1 MKNMKSILLLALL
14 LAGSVNLFAGTTIP
28 LSTGSYLTTS
38 ESVITGNINNND
50 KGNLGSIRNGAT
62 ATFTLTNESAQEM
75 VLCFLTGTSNT
86 NAPTVTVTL
95 TDGSNKLYTSGVVAI
110 ANTGGYDPFTKHV
123 FELGTVP
130 AGTFSLQ
137 FSFAA
142 SSGYVCNLGSI
153 GVYNKLAYLAALD
166 EMPGDITLSKGTYK
180 TARLEGEGNAVN
192 VGNIKNGASAYY
204 PSLYATYGGTATL
217 NIGLKYHGDGTLN
230 VQIADLISGDIEVNK
245 DIAITADVCKGL
257 DNATSF
263 ELGNITAGSGY
274 KSMKMT
280 FSNTSGYIC
289 NYKALSLGIDGAR
302 AAITDATIDGQTTD
316 AGDVTDWKCYLPY
329 NFAAENVTIGLSVEN
344 GTVAATAVDAEGG
357 TVAVTKHGNNF
368 TIPVPARNKYT
379 DVTFTLTPDNG
390 CSAPKSTYTY
400 RVSRI
405 GEISLTRVTVDGAV
419 VDVLA
424 DINNS
429 ETGYT
434 ATVASCYTSK
444 PTVAAVQ
451 IDEMNATVGEPIV
464 DGNTYTYTI
473 HGSIG
478 GGTITRDYTLVLNNV
493 HIYTPTDKETAVAIK
508 NGEGTLADGVWTNG
522 VYTLTT
528 TSLDGGMNGKFKLNG
543 QDYTLTVPADVV
555 VKQFIIKDFSNNY
568 AKRTD
573 DHLVSVSSEGATTY
587 IPTKNNCWHE
597 SEGSPYDLVVN
608 IEKHQAGKP
617 IAFSFTQRKGQPLGW
632 FQLTI
637 THDNPKTAPVKTA
650 ESVTI
655 NDNDAVVALTF
666 DRVIA
671 NDVTATIGDKTVTA
685 KGGAATLYFPIWD
698 LDYASANTLTIAAGG
713 AKDNYDNE
721 TNAAIE
727 IAVNIPAKT
736 AVEMAEYDYVV
747 STIED
752 LKKAIDSVN
761 ASNTSATAARKTIFI
776 KNGEYYLGKEVGTKK
791 SLVQLTCYNVSLIG
805 ESRDGVI
812 LYGETDGISYPVLN
826 LRDRTGF
833 YLQDLTVRNDYD
845 YGMEVLKGVAVAI
858 YGGDKTIM
866 KNVRMLSNQDTQ
878 VTGHRAYF
886 EDCDIHGT
894 VDFIC
899 GEGDNYYY
907 HTDLVLENRK
917 GNVIAAPSTIASQ
930 RWGYVFDHCTIKPME
945 GATAVEDGS
954 YYLGRPWNNEP
965 RANFLHTTMEVLP
978 NAAGWTS
985 MSKLP
990 THFYENDSRDGSNA
1004 VVDLSG
1010 RTNSPTST
1018 NTYTPILTN
1027 EEAAAFTVRNVLGGT
1042 DAWDAAALAAQVA
1055 APTNVVLNGAVMKWD
1070 EVEDAMLYVVFK
1082 DGKFLAQTTATTYS
1096 LTESGQYTVK
1106 AANRFGGLGA
1116 ASAEVTYKPTATSME
1131 NAEDHVQ
1138 CTKIMK
1144 DGQLLILRDGKTYTI
1159 IGKQL

>member
-1 MKNMKSILLLALL
+1 MKNIKSIFLLALL
-14 LAGSVNLFAGTTIP
+14 LAGSVSLFAGTIIIP

-38 ESVITGNINNND
+38 ESVITGSINNND
-50 KGNLGSIRNGAT
+50 KGNLGSIKNGAT

-95 TDGSNKLYTSGVVAI
+95 TDGSNELYTSGVVAI
-110 ANTGGYDPFTKHV
+110 ANNGGYGPVTMHLFD
-123 FELGTVP
+123 LGTVP

-153 GVYNKLAYLAALD
+153 GVYNKLAYRASLD
-166 EMPGDITLSKGTYK
+166 EMPGDITLSKGTYEI
-180 TARLEGEGNAVN
+180 ARLEGEGNAVN
-192 VGNIKNGASAYY
+192 VGNIKNGASASY

-230 VQIADLISGDIEVNK
+230 VQIADLISGNIEVNK
-245 DIAITADVCKGL
+245 DIAITKDVCKGL
-257 DNATSF
+257 DIATSF
-263 ELGNITAGSGY
+263 ELGNITAGY

-280 FSNTSGYIC
+280 VSNTAKYLC

-329 NFAAENVTIGLSVEN
+329 TFAAENVTIGLSVEN
-344 GTVAATAVDAEGG
+344 GTVTATAVNDEGG
-357 TVAVTKHGNNF
+357 SVAVTENGNNF
-368 TIPVPARNKYT
+368 TIPVPAHNKYT
-379 DVTFTLTPDNG
+379 DVTFTLTPNDGFN
-390 CSAPKSTYTY
+390 APKSTYTY

-429 ETGYT
+429 KTGYT

-493 HIYTPTDKETAVAIK
+493 HIYTPTGKETAVAIK
-508 NGEGTLADGVWTNG
+508 NNEGERTNGVWTNG
-522 VYTLTT
+522 VYTMAT
-528 TSLDGGMNGKFKLNG
+528 TSLDGYNRYFKMNG
-543 QDYTLTVPADVV
+543 DIYTISLPADIA
-555 VKQFIIKDFSNNY
+555 VKQLIFKECQNNY
-568 AKRTD
+568 AGNNAR
-573 DHLVSVSSEGATTY
+573 LQSVTSEGATAY
-587 IPTKNNCWHE
+587 IPTENKFYHS
-597 SEGSPYDLVVN
+597 SEGKQYDLVVN
-608 IEKHQAGKP
+608 IEGHTAGKDIVFKLP
-617 IAFSFTQRKGQPLGW
+617 KSGQPMCW
-632 FQLTI
+632 IELT
-637 THDNPKTAPVKTA
+637 TVKVAPTTAPVKTA

-671 NDVTATIGDKTVTA
+671 NDVTATIGGNTVTA
-685 KGGAATLYFPIWD
+685 KGGAATLYFTAWD
-698 LDYASANTLTIAAGG
+698 LAYASDNTLIIAAE
-713 AKDNYDNE
+713 AVKDEYGNV

-727 IAVNIPAKT
+727 VEVKIPAKT
-736 AVEMAEYDYVV
+736 VVKAGYDHVV
-747 STIED
+747 STIEQLMEAFAD
-752 LKKAIDSVN
+752 VN

-776 KNGEYYLGKEVGTKK
+776 KNGEYNLGKEVGTDK

-812 LYGETDGISYPVLN
+812 LYGETKGISYPVLN

-833 YLQDLTVRNDYD
+833 YLQDLTVKNTFDYD
-845 YGMEVLKGVAVAI
+845 SVTLKGVAVAI

-899 GEGDNYYY
+899 GAGDNYYY
-907 HTDLVLENRK
+907 HTNLVLENRG
-917 GNVIAAPSTIASQ
+917 GNVVVAPSTNASQ

-945 GATAVEDGS
+945 GATLVTDGS
-954 YYLGRPWNNEP
+954 YNLGRPWQHEP

-978 NAAGWTS
+978 ATAGWTS
-985 MSKLP
+985 MSDLP
-990 THFYENDSRDGSNA
+990 THFYEYDSRDGNNA

-1010 RTNSPTST
+1010 RKNSPTST
-1018 NTYTPILTN
+1018 NSYTPVLTD
-1027 EEAAAFTVRNVLGGT
+1027 EQAAAFTVRNVLGGT

-1055 APTNVVLNGAVMKWD
+1055 APTSVVLNGVDLTWEA
-1070 EVEDAMLYVVFK
+1070 VEDAMLYVVLK

-1116 ASAEVTYKPTATSME
+1116 ASTSVTYKPTATSME

>member
-1 MKNMKSILLLALL
+1 MKNIKSILLLAAL
-14 LAGSVNLFAGTTIP
+14 LAGSVNLFAATAVAIP
-28 LSTGSYLTTS
+28 QEMGSYINWSNAVLANCNS
-38 ESVITGNINNND
+38 EN
-50 KGNLGSIRNGAT
+50 NGANVGST
-62 ATFTLTNESAQEM
+62 HANTVVTFTLTNSTEQRYLLEFKTGARALTAVLTITVKNGETVLSTADREVVNTGDWTPITNQLVDLGTLPTGTLTLEIKTKSTTGSYAGNWGDLALHSVAQYDQIPSESAID
-75 VLCFLTGTSNT
+75 LT
-86 NAPTVTVTL
+86 
-95 TDGSNKLYTSGVVAI
+95 
-110 ANTGGYDPFTKHV
+110 
-123 FELGTVP
+123 
-130 AGTFSLQ
+130 
-137 FSFAA
+137 
-142 SSGYVCNLGSI
+142 
-153 GVYNKLAYLAALD
+153 
-166 EMPGDITLSKGTYK
+166 KGTY
-180 TARLEGEGNAVN
+180 TGCRVEAAGN
-192 VGNIKNGASAYY
+192 VGYIKNGTSAIYNLYCTDDAFLNMVADIPSYSSAGQIKVTIFDAADPAVPEVRETFAGPSGSGNNQAFEIATPVKKGFKSVHLDFISEGNGYLFNYINLRFTKRADYDPLAVLALGSVTIDNEAVSSALLSAIKDNGDSYTLSGNIYTAVPVVSAKFNSGASA
-204 PSLYATYGGTATL
+204 T
-217 NIGLKYHGDGTLN
+217 
-230 VQIADLISGDIEVNK
+230 V
-245 DIAITADVCKGL
+245 
-257 DNATSF
+257 TS
-263 ELGNITAGSGY
+263 
-274 KSMKMT
+274 
-280 FSNTSGYIC
+280 
-289 NYKALSLGIDGAR
+289 
-302 AAITDATIDGQTTD
+302 
-316 AGDVTDWKCYLPY
+316 V
-329 NFAAENVTIGLSVEN
+329 VN
-344 GTVAATAVDAEGG
+344 GTSVTYTLSSGKDFASTLIIEGVHVYAAT
-357 TVAVTKHGNNF
+357 
-368 TIPVPARNKYT
+368 
-379 DVTFTLTPDNG
+379 
-390 CSAPKSTYTY
+390 
-400 RVSRI
+400 
-405 GEISLTRVTVDGAV
+405 GE
-419 VDVLA
+419 
-424 DINNS
+424 
-429 ETGYT
+429 
-434 ATVASCYTSK
+434 
-444 PTVAAVQ
+444 
-451 IDEMNATVGEPIV
+451 
-464 DGNTYTYTI
+464 
-473 HGSIG
+473 
-478 GGTITRDYTLVLNNV
+478 
-493 HIYTPTDKETAVAIK
+493 ETAVAIK
-508 NGEGTLADGVWTNG
+508 NNEGERANGVWTNG

-528 TSLDGGMNGKFKLNG
+528 TDLDGGQNGQFKLNG
-543 QDYTLTVPADVV
+543 KDYTLTVPADVV

-568 AKRTD
+568 ANRTV

-587 IPTKNNCWHE
+587 IPTKNNCWHS

-608 IEKHQAGKP
+608 IEGHQAGKP
-617 IAFSFTQRKGQPLGW
+617 IAFSFSERKGQPLGW
-632 FQLTI
+632 FQLTT
-637 THDNPKTAPVKTA
+637 THKAPATAPVKTA

-671 NDVTATIGDKTVTA
+671 NDVTATIGGNTVMA
-685 KGGAATLYFPIWD
+685 QGGAATLYFPIWD
-698 LDYASANTLTIAAGG
+698 LDYDSANTLTIAAGG
-713 AKDNYDNE
+713 AKDNYNNA

-736 AVEMAEYDYVV
+736 EVEKALYDYVV
-747 STIED
+747 TTVAE
-752 LKKAIDSVN
+752 LKEAVAAVN

-812 LYGETDGISYPVLN
+812 LYGETDGISNPVLN

-845 YGMEVLKGVAVAI
+845 YGQEVLKGVAVAI

-899 GEGDNYYY
+899 GGGDNYYY
-907 HTDLVLENRK
+907 HTDLVLENRT
-917 GNVIAAPSTIASQ
+917 GDVIAAPSTNASQ

-945 GATAVEDGS
+945 GATKVTNGS
-954 YYLGRPWNNEP
+954 YHLGRPWLNEP

-978 NAAGWTS
+978 AAAGWTS
-985 MSKLP
+985 MNTLP
-990 THFYENDSRDGSNA
+990 THFYEYDSRDGNGA

-1010 RTNSPTST
+1010 RKNSPTST
-1018 NTYTPILTN
+1018 NSYTPVLSA

-1055 APTNVVLNGAVMKWD
+1055 APTSVVLNGVDLTWEA
-1070 EVEDAMLYVVFK
+1070 VEDAKLYVVLK

>member
-1 MKNMKSILLLALL
+1 MKNIKSIFLLALL
-14 LAGSVNLFAGTTIP
+14 LAGSVSLFAGTTIP

-38 ESVITGNINNND
+38 ESVITGSINNND
-50 KGNLGSIRNGAT
+50 KGNLGSIKTGAT

-75 VLCFLTGTSNT
+75 VLCFLTGTKSTSN
-86 NAPTVTVTL
+86 PTVTVTL
-95 TDGSNKLYTSGVVAI
+95 TDGSNELYTSGVVAI
-110 ANTGGYDPFTKHV
+110 ANTGSYDPVTKHL
-123 FELGTVP
+123 FDLGTVP
-130 AGTFSLQ
+130 AGTVSLQ

-142 SSGYVCNLGSI
+142 SGGFVCNLGSI
-153 GVYNKLAYLAALD
+153 GVYNKLDYLATLD
-166 EMPGDITLSKGTYK
+166 KMPGDITLSKGTYK
-180 TARLEGEGNAVN
+180 IASIGSADD

-217 NIGLKYHGDGTLN
+217 NIGLKYYSDGTLN
-230 VQIADLISGDIEVNK
+230 VQIADFISGNIEVNK
-245 DIAITADVCKGL
+245 DIAITKDVCQGL
-257 DNATSF
+257 NIATSF
-263 ELGNITAGSGY
+263 ELGNIKAGY

-344 GTVAATAVDAEGG
+344 GTVTATAVDDKGV
-357 TVAVTKHGNNF
+357 TVAVTKDGNNF
-368 TIPVPARNKYT
+368 TIPVPAHNKYT
-379 DVTFTLTPDNG
+379 DVTFTLTPNDG
-390 CSAPKSTYTY
+390 FSAPKSTYTY

-419 VDVLA
+419 VDVLT

-451 IDEMNATVGEPIV
+451 IDEMNATVGEPKV
-464 DGNTYTYTI
+464 DGNKYTYTI

-478 GGTITRDYTLVLNNV
+478 GGTITRDYKLILNNV
-493 HIYTPTDKETAVAIK
+493 HIYTPTGEETAVAIK
-508 NGEGTLADGVWTNG
+508 NGEGALANGVWTNG

-543 QDYTLTVPADVV
+543 KDYTLTVPADVV

-568 AKRTD
+568 PGNTE

-608 IEKHQAGKP
+608 IENHQAGKP
-617 IAFSFTQRKGQPLGW
+617 IAFSFSQRKGQPLGW

-637 THDNPKTAPVKTA
+637 THETPKTAPVKTA

-671 NDVTATIGDKTVTA
+671 NDVTAKIGGNTVTA
-685 KGGAATLYFPIWD
+685 QGGAATLYFTAWD
-698 LDYASANTLTIAAGG
+698 LAYASNNTLTIDEG
-713 AKDNYDNE
+713 AVKDEYGKV

-727 IAVNIPAKT
+727 VTVNIPAKT
-736 AVEMAEYDYVV
+736 VVKAGYDHVV
-747 STIED
+747 STIEQLMEAFAD
-752 LKKAIDSVN
+752 VN
-761 ASNTSATAARKTIFI
+761 ASNTSATAERKTIFI
-776 KNGEYYLGKEVGTKK
+776 KNGEYYLGKEVGTDK
-791 SLVQLTCYNVSLIG
+791 SLVQLKCYNVSIIG

-812 LYGETDGISYPVLN
+812 LYGETKGISNPVLN

-833 YLQDLTVRNDYD
+833 YLQDLTVKNTFDYD
-845 YGMEVLKGVAVAI
+845 SVTLKGVAVAI

-886 EDCDIHGT
+886 EDCAIHGT

-899 GEGDNYYY
+899 GGGDNYYY

-917 GNVIAAPSTIASQ
+917 GNVIAAPSTIASH

-954 YYLGRPWNNEP
+954 YNLGRPWNNEP

-978 NAAGWTS
+978 AAAGWTS
-985 MSKLP
+985 MNTLP
-990 THFYENDSRDGSNA
+990 THFYEYDSRDGNGA
-1004 VVDLSG
+1004 VVDLSD
-1010 RTNSPTST
+1010 RSNSPTST
-1018 NTYTPILTN
+1018 NTYTPVLTA
-1027 EEAAAFTVRNVLGGT
+1027 EKAAAFTVRNVLGGT
-1042 DAWDAAALAAQVA
+1042 DAWDAAALAAQVD
-1055 APTNVVLNGAVMKWD
+1055 APTNVVLDGAVMKWD
-1070 EVEDAMLYVVFK
+1070 DVEDAMLYVVLK
-1082 DGKFLAQTTATTYS
+1082 DGEFFAQTTTTTYS

-1116 ASAEVTYKPTATSME
+1116 ASTSVTYKPTATSME

>member
-1 MKNMKSILLLALL
+1 MKNIKSILLLAAW
-14 LAGSVNLFAGTTIP
+14 LAGSVSLMAGTIAIP
-28 LSTGSYLTTS
+28 LTTGNYLSTG
-38 ESVITGNINNND
+38 ESVITGSINNND
-50 KGNLGSIRNGAT
+50 KGNLGSIKNGAT

-95 TDGSNKLYTSGVVAI
+95 TDGSNELYTSGVVAI
-110 ANTGGYDPFTKHV
+110 ANNGGYGPVTMHLFD
-123 FELGTVP
+123 LGTVP

-153 GVYNKLAYLAALD
+153 GVYNKLAYRASLD
-166 EMPGDITLSKGTYK
+166 EMPGDITLSKGTYEI
-180 TARLEGEGNAVN
+180 ARLEGEGNAVN
-192 VGNIKNGASAYY
+192 VGNIKNGASASY

-217 NIGLKYHGDGTLN
+217 NIGLKYYGDGTLN
-230 VQIADLISGDIEVNK
+230 VQIADLISGNIEVNK
-245 DIAITADVCKGL
+245 DIAITKDVCKGL
-257 DNATSF
+257 DIATSF
-263 ELGNITAGSGY
+263 ELGNITAGY

-280 FSNTSGYIC
+280 VSNTAKYLC

-329 NFAAENVTIGLSVEN
+329 TFAAENVTIGLSVEN
-344 GTVAATAVDAEGG
+344 GTVTATAVNDEGG
-357 TVAVTKHGNNF
+357 TVVVTKDGNNF
-368 TIPVPARNKYT
+368 TIPVPAHNKYT
-379 DVTFTLTPDNG
+379 DVTFTLTPDGG

-429 ETGYT
+429 KTGYT

-478 GGTITRDYTLVLNNV
+478 GGTITRNYTLVLNNV
-493 HIYTPTDKETAVAIK
+493 HIYTPTSEETAVAIK
-508 NGEGTLADGVWTNG
+508 NGEGTLAGGVWTNG

-543 QDYTLTVPADVV
+543 KDYTLTVPADVV

-568 AKRTD
+568 AKRTV

-608 IEKHQAGKP
+608 IENHQAGKP
-617 IAFSFTQRKGQPLGW
+617 IAFSFSQREGQPLGW

-637 THDNPKTAPVKTA
+637 THENPKTAPVKTA

-671 NDVTATIGDKTVTA
+671 NDVTAKIGGNTVTA
-685 KGGAATLYFPIWD
+685 QGGAATLYFTAWD
-698 LDYASANTLTIAAGG
+698 LAYASNNTLTIDEG
-713 AKDNYDNE
+713 AVKDEYGKV

-727 IAVNIPAKT
+727 VTVNIPAKT
-736 AVEMAEYDYVV
+736 VVKAGYDHVV
-747 STIED
+747 STIDELMEAFAD
-752 LKKAIDSVN
+752 VN

-776 KNGEYYLGKEVGTKK
+776 KNGEYNLGKEVGTGK
-791 SLVQLTCYNVSLIG
+791 SLVQLKCYNVSIIG

-812 LYGETDGISYPVLN
+812 LYGETDGISNPVLN

-833 YLQDLTVRNDYD
+833 YLQDLTVKNTFD
-845 YGMEVLKGVAVAI
+845 YGLETLKGVAVAI

-886 EDCDIHGT
+886 EDCAIHGT

-899 GEGDNYYY
+899 GGGDNYYY

-917 GNVIAAPSTIASQ
+917 GNVIAAPSTIASH

-954 YYLGRPWNNEP
+954 YNLGRPWNNEP

-978 NAAGWTS
+978 AAAGWTT
-985 MSKLP
+985 MSHDLL
-990 THFYENDSRDGSNA
+990 THFYEYGSVDAEGKA
-1004 VVDLSG
+1004 VDVSG
-1010 RTNSPTST
+1010 RKNSPFSA
-1018 NTYTPILTN
+1018 NEYTPILTA
-1027 EEAAAFTVRNVLGGT
+1027 EEAAAFTARNVLGGT
-1042 DAWDAAALAAQVA
+1042 DAWDAAALAAQVV
-1055 APTNVVLNGAVMKWD
+1055 APTNVVLNGADMTWD
-1070 EVEDAMLYVVFK
+1070 DEEDAMLYVVLK

-1116 ASAEVTYKPTATSME
+1116 ASTSVTYKPTATSME

>member
-1 MKNMKSILLLALL
+1 MKNIKCILAAVAMSIASLTAWAA
-14 LAGSVNLFAGTTIP
+14 AGDLVAIP
-28 LSTGSYLTTS
+28 TELGSYINWDNAVLANCNS
-38 ESVITGNINNND
+38 E
-50 KGNLGSIRNGAT
+50 NLGANVGSTHANT
-62 ATFTLTNESAQEM
+62 VVTFTLTNSTEQRYLLEFKTGAQNLTAVLTITVKNGETVLSTADREVVNTGSWTPTTNQLVDLGTLPTGTLTLEIKTKSTTGSFAGNWGNLALHGAEQYDKIPSESAID
-75 VLCFLTGTSNT
+75 LT
-86 NAPTVTVTL
+86 
-95 TDGSNKLYTSGVVAI
+95 
-110 ANTGGYDPFTKHV
+110 
-123 FELGTVP
+123 
-130 AGTFSLQ
+130 
-137 FSFAA
+137 
-142 SSGYVCNLGSI
+142 
-153 GVYNKLAYLAALD
+153 
-166 EMPGDITLSKGTYK
+166 KGTYTGCRVEK
-180 TARLEGEGNAVN
+180 AGN
-192 VGNIKNGASAYY
+192 VGYIKNGTSAIYNLYCNEDAFLNMVADISSHKSAGQIKVTIFDAADPAVPEVQETFAGPSESGNDKTFEIATPVKKGFKSVRLDFISEGTGYLFNYINLRFTKRADYDPLAVLALGSVTIDNEAVSSALLSAIKNNGDSYTLSGNIYTAVPVVSAKFNSGASATVTSVVNGTNVTYTL
-204 PSLYATYGGTATL
+204 SSGKDFASTLTIEGVHLYAATGEEDTAT
-217 NIGLKYHGDGTLN
+217 
-230 VQIADLISGDIEVNK
+230 
-245 DIAITADVCKGL
+245 
-257 DNATSF
+257 
-263 ELGNITAGSGY
+263 
-274 KSMKMT
+274 
-280 FSNTSGYIC
+280 
-289 NYKALSLGIDGAR
+289 
-302 AAITDATIDGQTTD
+302 
-316 AGDVTDWKCYLPY
+316 
-329 NFAAENVTIGLSVEN
+329 
-344 GTVAATAVDAEGG
+344 
-357 TVAVTKHGNNF
+357 
-368 TIPVPARNKYT
+368 
-379 DVTFTLTPDNG
+379 
-390 CSAPKSTYTY
+390 
-400 RVSRI
+400 
-405 GEISLTRVTVDGAV
+405 
-419 VDVLA
+419 
-424 DINNS
+424 
-429 ETGYT
+429 
-434 ATVASCYTSK
+434 
-444 PTVAAVQ
+444 
-451 IDEMNATVGEPIV
+451 
-464 DGNTYTYTI
+464 
-473 HGSIG
+473 
-478 GGTITRDYTLVLNNV
+478 
-493 HIYTPTDKETAVAIK
+493 IK
-508 NGEGTLADGVWTNG
+508 NGEGELTKGVWTNG

-543 QDYTLTVPADVV
+543 KDYTLTVPADVV

-568 AKRTD
+568 AERTV

-587 IPTKNNCWHE
+587 IPTKNNCWHS

-608 IEKHQAGKP
+608 IEGHQAGKP
-617 IAFSFTQRKGQPLGW
+617 IAFSFTERTGQPLGW

-637 THDNPKTAPVKTA
+637 THKNPNTAPVKTA

-671 NDVTATIGDKTVTA
+671 NDVTATIGGNTVTA
-685 KGGAATLYFPIWD
+685 QGGAATLYFTAWD
-698 LDYASANTLTIAAGG
+698 LAYESNNTLTIAEEAV
-713 AKDNYDNE
+713 KDEYGNV

-736 AVEMAEYDYVV
+736 EVEKAPYDFVV
-747 STIED
+747 TTVEE
-752 LKKAIDSVN
+752 LTAAIASVN

-899 GEGDNYYY
+899 GGGDNYYY
-907 HTDLVLENRK
+907 RTDLVLENRK
-917 GNVIAAPSTIASQ
+917 GNVIAAPSTIASH

-954 YYLGRPWNNEP
+954 YNLGRPWNNEP

-978 NAAGWTS
+978 AAAGWTT
-985 MSKLP
+985 MSHDLL
-990 THFYENDSRDGSNA
+990 THFYEYGSVDAKGNA
-1004 VVDLSG
+1004 VDVSG
-1010 RTNSPTST
+1010 RKNSPFSA
-1018 NTYTPILTN
+1018 NEYTPILTA

-1055 APTNVVLNGAVMKWD
+1055 APTNVVLKGEVMTWD
-1070 EVEDAMLYVVFK
+1070 DIEDAMLYVVLK
-1082 DGKFLAQTTATTYS
+1082 DGEFFAQTTAATCS
-1096 LTESGQYTVK
+1096 LTVSGQYSVK